1 MITTVGWEY
10 EYNAPILGLI
20 VTDSDRRF
28 KAMPGQLHH
37 QDNAR
42 TRDDLCGTMY
52 QPQIVHQSSQGKPQT
67 RKTDSVLGRRFFRME
82 RLNK

>member
-1 MITTVGWEY
+1 MITTVRWEY

-52 QPQIVHQSSQGKPQT
+52 QPQIVGTSIFS
-67 RKTDSVLGRRFFRME
+67 RKTTNEENRFSVGKEIFLE
-82 RLNK
+82 WKV

>member
-1 MITTVGWEY
+1 MITTVRWEY

-37 QDNAR
+37 QDNAK
-42 TRDDLCGTMY
+42 TRDGLNGMMY
-52 QPQIVHQSSQGKPQT
+52 QPEIAHDKTKSSQ
-67 RKTDSVLGRRFFRME
+67 RKQIQSWEEDFLEWKV
-82 RLNK
+82 